1 MYANNK
7 KHNIHKNK
15 WIKTMLLTAVLFL
28 ISAFIAAASAEEN
41 GYWTEKVDSEGRIV
55 RIFTYTEP
63 VDITFDEK
71 DGYGCLPEDAEQ
83 VAVAE
88 NGPVH
93 MAGAGDSNTQE
104 SGLDVAEQMPAG
116 THGMGSVFILGGL
129 LLVILGAALYKTL

>member
-1 MYANNK
+1 MYADNRKHNK
-7 KHNIHKNK
+7 KNR
-15 WIKTMLLTAVLFL
+15 WLKTMLLTAVLFV

-41 GYWTEKVDSEGRIV
+41 GYWTEKVDSEGRTV

-63 VDITFDEK
+63 VDITFDET

-93 MAGAGDSNTQE
+93 MAGDTQ
-104 SGLDVAEQMPAG
+104 SQNNGLDVAEQIPAG
-116 THGMGSVFILGGL
+116 SHSMGSVFILGGL
-129 LLVILGAALYKTL
+129 LLLILGAALYKTL